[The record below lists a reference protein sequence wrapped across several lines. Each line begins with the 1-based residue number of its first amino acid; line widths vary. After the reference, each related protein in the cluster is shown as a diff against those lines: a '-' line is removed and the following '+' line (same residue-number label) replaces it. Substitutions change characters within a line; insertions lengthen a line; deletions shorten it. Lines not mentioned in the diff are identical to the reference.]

1 MKTST
6 EPGDPTP
13 DRLRPGPGT
22 RPAGASLAESGK
34 RGRRALIAFA
44 MAATALW
51 AAASHAN
58 DPVDRALSLVSQKKY
73 TEARALLEPLL
84 RREPNAPRV
93 RLLNGILLARE
104 GKSREAAAIFER
116 LRRER
121 PDMFEPYN
129 NLAVLYA
136 EQGRLDEARE
146 VLLAALE
153 RRPDPVAYANL
164 GDVYMRLADRAYS
177 RARDVRGGL
186 GAAMRDSSSGRPVA
200 SAVPEPAAPEPPPAP
215 RSKPEAPTAAK
226 DGPLALIADPA
237 PSGSAQAE
245 TQGGACVLAGK
256 FDDRK
261 VLAAAVEWIQSR
273 GAEVIDLRDEKA
285 SVVRSYRV
293 YLPALP
299 SAAAAAETLRELRV
313 RGIRD
318 VAVMRKGASA
328 NRISLG
334 VFKSRSNADRRMAE
348 LGKLGYSPR
357 SAPISKTLDAYAVRA
372 RAAGAPAEL
381 VAAWKA
387 KFPGQPIEAVDCP

>member
-13 DRLRPGPGT
+13 DRLRPGPDT
-22 RPAGASLAESGK
+22 RLAGDSLAESGK

-73 TEARALLEPLL
+73 TEARALLEPML

-136 EQGRLDEARE
+136 EQGRLDDARE

-186 GAAMRDSSSGRPVA
+186 GAAMRGASAGRPVA
-200 SAVPEPAAPEPPPAP
+200 SAVPEPPPAPPAP
-215 RSKPEAPTAAK
+215 RSKPEAPAAAK

-245 TQGGACVLAGK
+245 TQGGGCVLAGK

-318 VAVMRKGASA
+318 VAVVRKGASA

-334 VFKSRSNADRRMAE
+334 VFKSRSNAERRMAE

>member
-6 EPGDPTP
+6 EPGDSMP

-51 AAASHAN
+51 AATSHAN

-116 LRRER
+116 LRQER

-186 GAAMRDSSSGRPVA
+186 GAAMRGSSAGRPVA

-215 RSKPEAPTAAK
+215 RSKPEAPAAAK

-237 PSGSAQAE
+237 PSGHAPAE
-245 TQGGACVLAGK
+245 APRGGCVQAGK

-299 SAAAAAETLRELRV
+299 SAAAAAETLRELRG

-334 VFKSRSNADRRMAE
+334 VFKSRSNAERRVAE
-348 LGKLGYSPR
+348 LGKLGYSPK

-372 RAAGAPAEL
+372 RAAGAPADL
-381 VAAWKA
+381 VSAWKA

>member
-13 DRLRPGPGT
+13 DRLRPGPDT
-22 RPAGASLAESGK
+22 RLAGDSLAESGK

-73 TEARALLEPLL
+73 TEARALLEPML

-136 EQGRLDEARE
+136 EQGRLDDARE

-186 GAAMRDSSSGRPVA
+186 GAAMRGASAGRPVA
-200 SAVPEPAAPEPPPAP
+200 SAVPEPPPAPPAP
-215 RSKPEAPTAAK
+215 RSKPEAPAAAK

-237 PSGSAQAE
+237 PSGPAQAE
-245 TQGGACVLAGK
+245 TQGGGCVLAGK

-299 SAAAAAETLRELRV
+299 SAAAAAETLRELRG

-357 SAPISKTLDAYAVRA
+357 SAPISKTLDAPAVRA
-372 RAAGAPAEL
+372 RAAGAPADL